1 MIAILTPSAAL
12 LLGLVSITLT
22 LALLFAAGILTFVE
36 RRLLGLMQERLG
48 PNRVGPGGTLQWV
61 ADTIKLMAKADEAP
75 PGADRPLFTLAP
87 LVASAPLLAAFA
99 LIVIGPGLG
108 VALLDTGLLLALAFL
123 ALTVWGVLMGGWA
136 SASRY
141 TILGAL
147 RAAAQLLSLEA
158 VLALAAFGPVMAAA
172 SFSLPTIVEA
182 QAGLWFLVSQPV
194 AAGLF
199 LLAGIAAAHRLP
211 FDLQE
216 SETELVAGYMT
227 EYSGMRFALFF
238 LGEYVAMLLVAAL
251 FVTLFMGG
259 WHGPL
264 LPAPLWFLLK
274 MAAVAFLFIWIRAA
288 LPRPRFDQ
296 LVAAGWKVALP
307 LALANLLA
315 TGAILTLAGTV

>member
-1 MIAILTPSAAL
+1 MTGPVTLSDVL
-12 LLGLVSITLT
+12 LLGLLSLGLT
-22 LALLFAAGILTFVE
+22 FVLLVAAGLFTFVE

-48 PNRVGPGGTLQWV
+48 PNRVGPGGALQWV
-61 ADTIKLMAKADEAP
+61 ADTIKLLAKADEAP
-75 PGADRPLFTLAP
+75 PGADRPLFALAP
-87 LVASAPLLAAFA
+87 LVASAPLLVGFG
-99 LIVIGPGLG
+99 LVFVGPGLG
-108 VALLDTGLLLALAFL
+108 VARLDSGLLLALALL

-158 VLALAAFGPVMAAA
+158 VLALAALGPVMAAA
-172 SFSLPTIVEA
+172 SFSLVKIVEA
-182 QAGLWFLVSQPV
+182 QSSLWFLVAQPV
-194 AAGLF
+194 AAALF

-251 FVTLFMGG
+251 FVTLFLGG

-264 LPAPLWFLLK
+264 LPAPLWFLIKL
-274 MAAVAFLFIWIRAA
+274 AAIAFLFIWIRAA

-307 LALANLLA
+307 LALLNLLV
-315 TGAILTLAGTV
+315 TGAILVVMDVP